1 MSFHIQAAK
10 TALVVIDLQKG
21 IVAHKGAPHDSGTV
35 VANASRMAEAF
46 RSNGAFIVLVRVA
59 FTDGKEALRPITDQP
74 PAPAAA
80 RPADWADIVE
90 EMHPSPSDHVITKRQ
105 WGAFFG
111 TDLDLQ
117 LRRRGIDTIVLCGI
131 STNIGVEMTA
141 REAFQHHYQQIFAV
155 DAMTAMSAEEHDH
168 TAKYIFPRIG
178 RIRTTDE
185 IVNALE

>member
-1 MSFHIQAAK
+1 MPLQIQAAK

-21 IVAHKGAPHDSGTV
+21 ITAHKGAPHDSRTV
-35 VANASRMAEAF
+35 VANASRLADAF
-46 RSNGAFIVLVRVA
+46 RSRGGYVVLVRVA
-59 FTDGKEALRPITDQP
+59 FTDGKDALRPITDQP
-74 PAPAAA
+74 PASAAA
-80 RPADWADIVE
+80 RPSDWADIVE
-90 EMHPSPSDHVITKRQ
+90 EMHLSPSDHIVTKRQ

-117 LRRRGIDTIVLCGI
+117 LRRRGIETIVLCGI

-155 DAMTAMSAEEHDH
+155 DAMTAMSAEEHEH

-178 RIRTTDE
+178 RVRTTDE
-185 IVNALE
+185 IVNAMD